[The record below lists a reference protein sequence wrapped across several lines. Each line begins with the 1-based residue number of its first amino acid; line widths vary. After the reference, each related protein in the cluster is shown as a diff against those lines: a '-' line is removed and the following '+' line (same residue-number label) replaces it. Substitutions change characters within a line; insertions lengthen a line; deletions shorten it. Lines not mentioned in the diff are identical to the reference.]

1 MDAVVLKAGVVMAAG
16 LLLLIPTFNALNQ
29 SYVQNVPPP
38 PWIPKDVTPPD
49 ITPPSDM
56 TPPPDFKPPP
66 DYKGK
71 IPPQSCPPPI
81 IVKVGEFF
89 DNMTPM
95 ANYSKDIQLKVPK
108 GAAVM
113 QGYANFTQWEASQIQ
128 VTMTAPD
135 NTTVWSPPTVVGSAA
150 LAQPTPVDSSF
161 HYDSTEGGGRPP
173 AAGTWVVHMTSQ
185 FPIQGAVTVI
195 FGAAIPCGGL
205 ASR

>member
-1 MDAVVLKAGVVMAAG
+1 MDAVILKAGVVMAAG
-16 LLLLIPTFNALNQ
+16 LLLLVPTFNALNQ

-71 IPPQSCPPPI
+71 IPPQSCPPPL
-81 IVKVGEFF
+81 VQKVGEFY

-95 ANYSKDIQLKVPK
+95 PTYSKDLPMKVPN
-108 GAAVM
+108 GAAVV
-113 QGYANFTQWEASQIQ
+113 QGYVNFTNWEAAQIQ
-128 VTMTAPD
+128 VTMSGPD
-135 NTTVWSPPTVVGSAA
+135 NTTMWSPATVQGSAVF
-150 LAQPTPVDSSF
+150 AQPTVTSNSF
-161 HYDSTEGGGRPP
+161 FYNSTESDRPP
-173 AAGTWVVHMTSQ
+173 AAGTWVVHMSSQ
-185 FPIQGAVTVI
+185 FPIQGAINLI
-195 FGAAIPCGGL
+195 FAAAIPCGGL